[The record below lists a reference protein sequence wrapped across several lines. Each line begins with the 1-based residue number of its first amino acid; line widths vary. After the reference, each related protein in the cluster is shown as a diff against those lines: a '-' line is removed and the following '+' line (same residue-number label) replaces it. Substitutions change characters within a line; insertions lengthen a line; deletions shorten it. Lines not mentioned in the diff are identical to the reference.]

1 MRLRTVVCLWACACL
16 MMAAPVF
23 AQQTTGT
30 LQGRVQDNTGGVLPG
45 VTVEATQAN
54 TGYSRP
60 AVTDA
65 QGVYRLTVLP
75 VGQYNVSVELAGFRQ
90 VDRHGRGTNVGAP

>member
-1 MRLRTVVCLWACACL
+1 MRLRTVGCLWACACL
-16 MMAAPVF
+16 FLAAPVF

-54 TGYSRP
+54 TGYSRT

-65 QGVYRLTVLP
+65 QGVYRLTALP
-75 VGQYNVSVELAGFRQ
+75 VGQYNVSVELSGFRK
-90 VDRHGRGTNVGAP
+90 VDRQGVVINV